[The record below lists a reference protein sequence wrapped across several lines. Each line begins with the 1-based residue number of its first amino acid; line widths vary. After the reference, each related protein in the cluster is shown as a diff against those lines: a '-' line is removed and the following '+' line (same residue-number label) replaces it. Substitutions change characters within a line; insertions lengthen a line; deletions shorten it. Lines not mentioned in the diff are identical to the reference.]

1 MSILSP
7 KNMCLMRILRSSAAC
22 KNSLASLQ
30 LFDSSL
36 KQRSYTSTTG
46 SSKGQ
51 AISMPTP
58 IDLKPHH
65 DGVSNKSSKLDLSF
79 EDSKTAFKAKS
90 NLDLLRGYLVF
101 QLCSIKFL
109 VDNQKRILD
118 LTRKVFGKHL
128 FSIIMK
134 STFYGHFVAGQDQQ
148 DIRKNVENMMKYGVK
163 SILDYSAEE
172 DLNSANKKNDEV
184 KLLGGE
190 SKYFDPSEAQSDKN
204 KRIFLDCIDA
214 VSGKYFGKKLTNL
227 IPITLKS
234 FVRRDTCNWYCSS

>member
-1 MSILSP
+1 
-7 KNMCLMRILRSSAAC
+7 MRILRSNAAC

-30 LFDSSL
+30 LLDL
-36 KQRSYTSTTG
+36 NVKRYTSTTS

-58 IDLKPHH
+58 LDLKPHET
-65 DGVSNKSSKLDLSF
+65 NQKKLDLSF

-118 LTRKVFGKHL
+118 MTRMVFGKRL
-128 FSIIMK
+128 FSMLMK
-134 STFYGHFVAGQDQQ
+134 STFYGHFVAGQDQH

-172 DLNSANKKNDEV
+172 DLNSPAKKNDEV

-190 SKYFDPSEAQSDKN
+190 SKYFDPSETQSDKN

-214 VSGKYFGKKLTNL
+214 VSGKYSLTN
-227 IPITLKS
+227 S
-234 FVRRDTCNWYCSS
+234 